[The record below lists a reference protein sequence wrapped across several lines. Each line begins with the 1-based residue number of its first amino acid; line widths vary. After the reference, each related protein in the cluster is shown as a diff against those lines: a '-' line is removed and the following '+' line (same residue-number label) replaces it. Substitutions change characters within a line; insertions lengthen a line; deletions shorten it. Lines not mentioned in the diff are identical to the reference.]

1 MGKNLIQQ
9 ARGRGGPNY
18 RARSFAYAGEAR
30 HLHPS
35 ANLQSGTI
43 TEFIKCP
50 GHLAPLAQIKYPDG
64 QTVLV
69 QAAEGLK
76 VGDTVTTGQGGAL
89 KDGNTLSLKDLPEG
103 TAIFNIESTPGDG
116 GKFCRTTGT
125 FARIVTKAERHVII
139 QLPSKKQRLFHPD
152 CRAVIGVVAGS
163 GRTEKPFLKAGA
175 MHWHRRSRNKRWP
188 NPSAAAQNAVD
199 HPFGNKRT
207 SRKGKQRVQSKH
219 APPGRKVGKI
229 GARRTG
235 RKK

>member
-9 ARGRGGPNY
+9 ARGKGGPNY

-30 HLHPS
+30 HPRLS
-35 ANLQSGTI
+35 QAIQVGII
-43 TEFIKCP
+43 TDFIKCP
-50 GHLAPLAQIKYPDG
+50 GHLAPLAEVAYPDG
-64 QTVLV
+64 KVLV

-76 VGDTVTTGQGGAL
+76 VGDTVTTGSGSEV
-89 KDGNTLSLKDLPEG
+89 KTGNTLTLKDIPDG
-103 TAIFNIESTPGDG
+103 TLVFNVESRPGDG

-125 FARIVTKAERHVII
+125 CARVITKTDAGIVV
-139 QLPSKKQRLFHPD
+139 QLPSKKQRTFSPD
-152 CRAVIGVVAGS
+152 CRALIGTVAGS
-163 GRTEKPFLKAGA
+163 GRTEKPFLKAGV
-175 MHWHRRSRNKRWP
+175 MHFHRRNRNKRWP

-207 SRKGKQRVQSKH
+207 SRKGKNKVQSPH

-235 RKK
+235 QRR